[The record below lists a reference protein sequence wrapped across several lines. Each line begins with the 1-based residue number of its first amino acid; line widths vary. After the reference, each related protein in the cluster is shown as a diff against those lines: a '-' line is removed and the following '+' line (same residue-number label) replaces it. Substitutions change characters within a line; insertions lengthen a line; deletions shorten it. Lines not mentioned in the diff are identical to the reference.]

1 MENLADFIRERRRVE
16 KWEAHDLT
24 DAHPSL
30 MVIVSQLLSLF
41 DSISCCR
48 TSPIT
53 HYWSTMPTGQGRPS
67 LPTNQSKR
75 GLWQYI
81 KDHLYLAGAAVDATV
96 KNDAVEKEIGLD
108 AVCWLFVG
116 IEGTHFRTHGSIAPM
131 AQSSL
136 RPRQFLAPFLFY
148 ISHRS

>member
-1 MENLADFIRERRRVE
+1 MRSARLNGCASISDGYRSFPL
-16 KWEAHDLT
+16 
-24 DAHPSL
+24 
-30 MVIVSQLLSLF
+30 SQLLSLF

-48 TSPIT
+48 TYVSYYTLLIDDANR
-53 HYWSTMPTGQGRPS
+53 TGTAFPS
-67 LPTNQSKR
+67 DKQSKR

-96 KNDAVEKEIGLD
+96 KNDAVQKEIGLD